1 MILSHVY
8 FAGSR
13 MKPLLDYLNNSDSDS
28 DTDMNGED
36 DDDVDVDLDPV
47 TEQIRSVA
55 FFNAKRT
62 NLKI

>member
-1 MILSHVY
+1 MY

-36 DDDVDVDLDPV
+36 DDDVDLDPV

>member
-1 MILSHVY
+1 MY

-36 DDDVDVDLDPV
+36 DDVDVDLDPV

>member
-1 MILSHVY
+1 MY

-13 MKPLLDYLNNSDSDS
+13 MKPLVDYLNNSDSDS

-36 DDDVDVDLDPV
+36 DEVDVDLDPV

>member
-1 MILSHVY
+1 MY

-36 DDDVDVDLDPV
+36 DDDVDLDPV

-55 FFNAKRT
+55 FFNVKRT

>member
-1 MILSHVY
+1 MY

-13 MKPLLDYLNNSDSDS
+13 MKPFLDYLNNSDSDS

>member
-1 MILSHVY
+1 MY

-13 MKPLLDYLNNSDSDS
+13 MKPLVDYLNNSDSDS

-36 DDDVDVDLDPV
+36 DEVDVDLDPV

-55 FFNAKRT
+55 FFNAKRS

>member
-1 MILSHVY
+1 MY

-13 MKPLLDYLNNSDSDS
+13 MKPLLDYLNNSDSD
-28 DTDMNGED
+28 TDMNGED
-36 DDDVDVDLDPV
+36 HDDVDVDLDPV

>member
-1 MILSHVY
+1 MY

-36 DDDVDVDLDPV
+36 DDDVDVDLDPA

>member
-1 MILSHVY
+1 MY

-28 DTDMNGED
+28 DIDMNGED
-36 DDDVDVDLDPV
+36 DDDVDVDVDVDLDPV

-55 FFNAKRT
+55 FFHAKRT
-62 NLKI
+62 T

>member
-1 MILSHVY
+1 VY

-55 FFNAKRT
+55 FFHAKRT

>member
-1 MILSHVY
+1 MS

-36 DDDVDVDLDPV
+36 DDDVNVDLDPV

>member
-1 MILSHVY
+1 MY

-13 MKPLLDYLNNSDSDS
+13 MKPLLDYLNNSDSDSDS

-55 FFNAKRT
+55 FSHAKRT

>member
-1 MILSHVY
+1 MY

-28 DTDMNGED
+28 DTDMNG
-36 DDDVDVDLDPV
+36 DVDVDLDPV

-55 FFNAKRT
+55 FFQC
-62 NLKI
+62 

>member
-1 MILSHVY
+1 MY

-28 DTDMNGED
+28 DSDMNGED

-47 TEQIRSVA
+47 TEQIRSFA
-55 FFNAKRT
+55 FFHAKRT

>member
-1 MILSHVY
+1 MY

-55 FFNAKRT
+55 FFNVKRT

>member
-1 MILSHVY
+1 MY

-13 MKPLLDYLNNSDSDS
+13 MKPLLDYLNNSDSDSDS

>member
-1 MILSHVY
+1 MY

>member
-1 MILSHVY
+1 MY

-36 DDDVDVDLDPV
+36 DDDVDLDPV
-47 TEQIRSVA
+47 TKQIRSVA

>member
-1 MILSHVY
+1 MY

-13 MKPLLDYLNNSDSDS
+13 MKPLVDYLNNSDSDS
-28 DTDMNGED
+28 DTDMKGED
-36 DDDVDVDLDPV
+36 DEVDVDLDPV

>member
-1 MILSHVY
+1 MS

>member
-1 MILSHVY
+1 MY

-36 DDDVDVDLDPV
+36 DDDVDLDPV

-62 NLKI
+62 NLKL